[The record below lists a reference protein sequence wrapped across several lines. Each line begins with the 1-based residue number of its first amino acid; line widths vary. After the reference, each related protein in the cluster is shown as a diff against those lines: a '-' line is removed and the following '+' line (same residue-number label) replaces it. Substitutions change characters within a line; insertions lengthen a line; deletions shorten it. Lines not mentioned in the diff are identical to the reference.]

1 MYNTILF
8 DLDGTLTDPKVGI
21 TKSVQYALKKLG
33 IYEENLESLSKFIGP
48 PLRNSFREYY
58 LLDETRVQKAIE
70 YYRQYYSPY
79 GIFENEIYPEI
90 PILLHD
96 LKVAGKIL
104 TVATSKPTVF
114 AEKILHHFDIH
125 QYFDSVVGSNL
136 DETRTTKEEV
146 IEYALTTIGEADR
159 KKIVMIGDRKH
170 DIIGAK
176 MNHID
181 SIGVTYGYGSLEEL
195 QIEKPT
201 HMIDDVEGLR
211 KLLSA

>member
-33 IYEENLESLSKFIGP
+33 IYEESLESLTRFIGP

-70 YYRQYYSPY
+70 YYREYYSPY

-90 PILLHD
+90 PILLQD
-96 LKVAGKIL
+96 LKTAGKIL
-104 TVATSKPTVF
+104 MVATSKPTVF
-114 AEKILHHFDIH
+114 AEKILHHFDIR
-125 QYFDSVVGSNL
+125 QYFDSVAGSNL

-146 IEYALTTIGEADR
+146 IEYALATIGEADK

-181 SIGVTYGYGSLEEL
+181 SIGVAYGYGSLDEL

-201 HMIDDVEGLR
+201 HIVNDVEGLR

>member
-1 MYNTILF
+1 LYNTILF

-21 TKSVQYALKKLG
+21 TQSVQYALKKLG
-33 IYEENLESLSKFIGP
+33 IYEEDLENLTRFIGP

-70 YYRQYYSPY
+70 YYREYYSPY

-96 LKVAGKIL
+96 LKAAGKIL

-125 QYFDSVVGSNL
+125 QYFNRVVGSNL

-170 DIIGAK
+170 DIMGAQI
-176 MNHID
+176 NRID

-201 HMIDDVEGLR
+201 HIVDDVEGLR

>member
-33 IYEENLESLSKFIGP
+33 IYEEDLESLSKFIGP

-58 LLDETRVQKAIE
+58 LMDETRVQKAIE
-70 YYRQYYSPY
+70 YYREYYSPY

-90 PILLHD
+90 PILLQD
-96 LKVAGKIL
+96 LKTAGKIL
-104 TVATSKPTVF
+104 IVATSKPTVF

-125 QYFDSVVGSNL
+125 QYFDSVIGSNL

-146 IEYALTTIGEADR
+146 IEYALTTIGDADK

-176 MNHID
+176 INHID

-201 HMIDDVEGLR
+201 HLVNDVEGLR
-211 KLLSA
+211 NLLCA